1 MCCRGQRSLGK
12 ARGRVYLLGRS
23 WALSSVHLRLIL
35 VLLFMHKWG
44 SGPLVINLLSQ
55 PGLLCFILNSSGL
68 KWVPLWAEW
77 LFHVGL
83 RCSGEDSNS
92 DCLTPSF
99 CSFSQVLSNFGLKTL
114 PSEIVIISPSIFK
127 CLWDLNLVRVN
138 LFLDFSLDQVGEAGS
153 DWLDSYLLWP

>member
-23 WALSSVHLRLIL
+23 WALSSVPLRLIL
-35 VLLFMHKWG
+35 VLLFMLKWG

-77 LFHVGL
+77 LFHVGFK
-83 RCSGEDSNS
+83 CSGEDSNS

-114 PSEIVIISPSIFK
+114 PSETVIISPSIFK
-127 CLWDLNLVRVN
+127 CLWDLKLVRVN
-138 LFLDFSLDQVGEAGS
+138 RFLDFSLDQVGEAGS
-153 DWLDSYLLWP
+153 GWLDSYLLWP